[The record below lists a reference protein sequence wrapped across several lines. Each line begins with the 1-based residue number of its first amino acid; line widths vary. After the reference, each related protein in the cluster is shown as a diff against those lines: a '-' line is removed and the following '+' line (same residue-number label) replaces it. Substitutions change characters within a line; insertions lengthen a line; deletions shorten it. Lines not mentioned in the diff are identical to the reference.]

1 MPTLQFEFPPTKDRY
16 DNGFVCNIC
25 GSYVK
30 RYTRKF
36 NSNMA
41 IAMIALL
48 KHSNG
53 KYVSLE
59 KFLADH
65 GYQRCGDASYLI
77 HYGFLERKVGQRE
90 DGSPKNGMYRLTGRG
105 VMFCEGK
112 IKAAE
117 KFKILHNHFEG
128 FSGKDIT
135 IQDALGT
142 KFNYQELMD
151 AK

>member
-1 MPTLQFEFPPTKDRY
+1 MSTLIFDFPPMPDRF
-16 DNGFVCNIC
+16 DNGFVCGVC

-48 KHSNG
+48 KHSKG
-53 KYVSLE
+53 KFVHLE
-59 KFLADH
+59 NFLNQH

-77 HYGFLERKVGQRE
+77 HYGFLERRIGNRE
-90 DGSPKNGMYRLTGRG
+90 DGSSRNGEYKLTGRG

-112 IKAAE
+112 IKAAQ
-117 KFKILHNHFEG
+117 KFKILHNRFEG
-128 FSGKDIT
+128 FAGNDIT
-135 IQDALGT
+135 IQDALGER
-142 KFNYQELMD
+142 FNYTELMNG
-151 AK
+151 